1 MKTHTVITSLLCAA
15 LISPL
20 LLAQHTPESLLYRR
34 TDGLNVGGDDFT
46 GAQPDNVDQEAPF
59 GELDDPN
66 SSLITALDVDLE
78 PGNGGIDLLGDNY
91 DLAFIFQ
98 FYDADGV
105 FAFTENFDDRVKVV
119 ATPITGS
126 TNLTATGASAEH
138 TDVGWNARTY
148 ANFDF
153 GGGGWFNVDI
163 WLTEDGGG
171 AQSAADIG
179 FGYFNGTSTNTADF
193 GGVGY
198 AGAFGV
204 SSGAPAVF
212 DTDGN
217 GESWGVYIQTE
228 QAEEVEARLVNV
240 FFDEDGAGNAVLEG
254 LTPGETYHVIGS
266 FDGQNFVPLAG
277 GEFVAPTADLT
288 VGPLVLP
295 FTTQDQPKLIVKIA
309 EGPIPAP

>member
-1 MKTHTVITSLLCAA
+1 
-15 LISPL
+15 
-20 LLAQHTPESLLYRR
+20 R
-34 TDGLNVGGDDFT
+34 
-46 GAQPDNVDQEAPF
+46 
-59 GELDDPN
+59 
-66 SSLITALDVDLE
+66 E
-78 PGNGGIDLLGDNY
+78 PGNGGIDLTGDNY

-98 FYDADGV
+98 FYDDDGI

-138 TDVGWNARTY
+138 SDVGWNARTY
-148 ANFDF
+148 GNFDF
-153 GGGGWFNVDI
+153 GAGGWFNVDI

-179 FGYFNGTSTNTADF
+179 FGYFNGASSNTADF

-198 AGAFGV
+198 TGAFGV

-228 QAEEVEARLVNV
+228 QAEEAEARLVNV